1 MVDAMV
7 NNKLTETDQD
17 DLVKRAKQDAD
28 ALGALYEC
36 YYERILRFCIHR
48 LFNRSTAEDATST
61 IFLNVARKIGDF
73 QGEREEDFRSWLFTI
88 ASNHV
93 NGHIRKHL
101 RRRTLLA
108 EAGASRA
115 AMDAPDVSDA
125 VELDWPAVYQAI
137 MKLNP
142 QEQTIVTL
150 RFLEQLSFAEIAGIV
165 GKQESSVRVVLH
177 RSLKKLQS
185 HLKVSFSGE
194 L

>member
-7 NNKLTETDQD
+7 NKLTQTDQD
-17 DLVKRAKQDAD
+17 DLVVRARQDAD
-28 ALGALYEC
+28 ALGALYEK
-36 YYERILRFCIHR
+36 YYDRILRFCIHR
-48 LFNRSTAEDATST
+48 LFNRSLAEDATGT

-73 QGEREEDFRSWLFTI
+73 QGEREEDFRRWLFTI

-101 RRRTLLA
+101 RRKTLLA

-115 AMDAPDVSDA
+115 AMDAQDA
-125 VELDWPAVYQAI
+125 VHSAAMDWPTVYQAI

-142 QEQTIVTL
+142 KEQTIVTL

-165 GKQESSVRVVLH
+165 GKPESSVRVVLH
-177 RSLKKLQS
+177 RSLKKLQN
-185 HLKVSFSGE
+185 HLKVSFSGDI
-194 L
+194 